1 MKNNMNTKTMNT
13 GMNTNNAIETK
24 EEITMKTNKTNK
36 TRRMNKVFAGALAA
50 IMMMTS
56 MASLG
61 ASAAV
66 NTDAVV
72 HMNTN
77 AAIAAN
83 ADFGTE
89 LSDEE
94 LEEMLGKMSL
104 EEILNVWANID
115 TTAAAAKKGTVVE
128 PEKTEEKDK
137 TADELK
143 EMAVKYG
150 KKLFKLGVEKLVDTA
165 PAPINSMLKSPVGS
179 MVDMALGENKPE
191 TSNDDVIA
199 AIEAQAK
206 VIQDQLKEM
215 EKNIIQN
222 NKDTASSTSYG
233 GVMDDFTSAAKAC
246 RIEIQNYLNDTKLTP
261 NERAVKTA
269 NLLEKKNIIS
279 LMDRVTLVMTDKPDT
294 DQDNRNM
301 FQVGYDLYK
310 KDSLFTGEALDKS
323 QAYVLKR
330 VNTYMQNCLV
340 VLELLKAQ
348 ERVTQLTPE
357 EVAELGTTYRTMYD
371 KMECSQY
378 DAKKAVTNLLSQLI
392 KSDEANK
399 EAKKDNREG
408 IINKTKDY
416 FSQDRFVYINRG
428 KEYVPVNQKLFANT
442 CAAFMNIEIH
452 TNFGNWLAKMN
463 TDLLNKCKVLTET
476 DIRYIAEQAKA
487 EKKTITKYLE
497 DIGFDT
503 GSKFYRGKA
512 PLLYDGNYVDQRFR
526 SEDGWIGCWALYT
539 SKQAKVY
546 GYRMDLTNDYA
557 RKDRPLIDC
566 WRCTFDGTS
575 EDDCMTEPIME
586 KLSLYLVAFVGR
598 DFVDPY
604 ALG

>member
-1 MKNNMNTKTMNT
+1 MKNNRINKTENTD
-13 GMNTNNAIETK
+13 TNNTIESK
-24 EEITMKTNKTNK
+24 EVITMRTNKTNK
-36 TRRMNKVFAGALAA
+36 TRRMTKVFASALAA

-77 AAIAAN
+77 AAISAN

-94 LEEMLGKMSL
+94 LEEMLKEMSL
-104 EEILNVWANID
+104 EEILKVWANID
-115 TTAAAAKKGTVVE
+115 TTAAAAKKGTITDE
-128 PEKTEEKDK
+128 PEAGETKDK
-137 TADELK
+137 ELEALK

-150 KKLFKLGVEKLVDTA
+150 KKLFKLGVGKLVDAA
-165 PAPINSMLKSPVGS
+165 PAPINSMLKSPVSS

-233 GVMDDFTSAAKAC
+233 GVMDDFTSAAKSC
-246 RIEIQNYLNDTKLTP
+246 RTEIQNYLDDTKLTP

-269 NLLEKKNIIS
+269 NLLEKKNIIA

-310 KDSLFTGEALDKS
+310 KDSLFVGEALDKS
-323 QAYVLKR
+323 QAYILKR

-357 EVAELGTTYRTMYD
+357 EVAELGTTYRSMYD
-371 KMECSQY
+371 KMGCSQY
-378 DAKKAVTNLLSQLI
+378 YTKRAITNLLSQLV
-392 KSDEANK
+392 KGDEAN
-399 EAKKDNREG
+399 EAAKKDNREG
-408 IINKTKDY
+408 VINKTKDY

-428 KEYVPVNQKLFANT
+428 KEYVPVNQKLYANT
-442 CAAFMNIEIH
+442 CH
-452 TNFGNWLAKMN
+452 TIVIGSEYSKKRFFLKEDFLKSM
-463 TDLLNKCKVLTET
+463 KILTET
-476 DIRYIAEQAKA
+476 DVRYIAEQAKA
-487 EKKTITKYLE
+487 EKKSITEYLE

-503 GSKFYRGKA
+503 GSKISYGKA
-512 PLLYDGNYVDQRFR
+512 PLLFDSSTYCDYDKYANFYSSGYEGF
-526 SEDGWIGCWALYT
+526 
-539 SKQAKVY
+539 Y
-546 GYRMDLTNDYA
+546 GYRMDLKTDYA
-557 RKDRPLIDC
+557 RKDRHLISHTKVTCDLY
-566 WRCTFDGTS
+566 DS
-575 EDDCMTEPIME
+575 LVSE
-586 KLSLYLVAFVGR
+586 KLGLYFVSFVGR

-604 ALG
+604 TI

>member
-1 MKNNMNTKTMNT
+1 MKNNR
-13 GMNTNNAIETK
+13 I
-24 EEITMKTNKTNK
+24 NK
-36 TRRMNKVFAGALAA
+36 TRRMTKVFASALAA

-115 TTAAAAKKGTVVE
+115 TTAAAAKKGTITDE
-128 PEKTEEKDK
+128 PEAGETKDK
-137 TADELK
+137 ELEALK

-233 GVMDDFTSAAKAC
+233 GVMDDFTSAAKSC
-246 RIEIQNYLNDTKLTP
+246 RTEIQNYLDDTKLTP

-269 NLLEKKNIIS
+269 NLLEKKNIIA

-310 KDSLFTGEALDKS
+310 KDSLFAGEALDKS
-323 QAYVLKR
+323 QAYILKR

-399 EAKKDNREG
+399 AAKADNREG

-442 CAAFMNIEIH
+442 VHSFIGFKERGQEY
-452 TNFGNWLAKMN
+452 FLN

-487 EKKTITKYLE
+487 EKKSINKYLE
-497 DIGFDT
+497 DIGFNT
-503 GSKFYRGKA
+503 YSNISRGKA
-512 PLLYDGNYVDQRFR
+512 PLLLDGTTFCECNLD
-526 SEDGWIGCWALYT
+526 SLLSWGDEGI
-539 SKQAKVY
+539 Y

-557 RKDRPLIDC
+557 KKDRPMIWHFKEMSDMHGTMLIN
-566 WRCTFDGTS
+566 
-575 EDDCMTEPIME
+575 E
-586 KLSLYLVAFVGR
+586 KQGLYLVAFVSR